1 MHCTSHMA
9 QLRHD
14 YPKFQALNTEVLVL
28 IPNGPVSIERY
39 ARSQAIPYPILTDKG
54 SRVASQYSQ
63 IKMLFSLGTPT
74 VFLVGKGGKILY
86 THYAISPL
94 DEPDNRE
101 PLEVLEKSAT
111 AGWDPT

>member
-1 MHCTSHMA
+1 MHCTNHMA

-14 YPKFQALNTEVLVL
+14 YPKFQALNTEVLVMV
-28 IPNGPVSIERY
+28 PNGPRSIERY
-39 ARSQAIPYPILTDKG
+39 AAAHRIPYPILTDKG
-54 SRVASQYSQ
+54 SRVASQYFQ

-74 VFLVGKGGKILY
+74 VFLVGKGGTILY

-101 PLEVLEKSAT
+101 PLAVL
-111 AGWDPT
+111 AG